1 MGVTNIIDI
10 QDFSLLK
17 VTKVRDWSICFDYDD
32 KHYLLHGTSET
43 GEGSWQELYEREL
56 DKNGKYKL
64 TFISNKYGD
73 DYVAYDYIKR
83 QNGKTIVYSM
93 VDKDFFVYKLTK
105 RGFAT
110 GIFEDEVI
118 KQKGKISKLRD
129 ELKTYEDKCRDIRNK
144 INALS

>member
-1 MGVTNIIDI
+1 LRITR
-10 QDFSLLK
+10 
-17 VTKVRDWSICFDYDD
+17 VRDWSICFNYDG
-32 KHYLLHGTSET
+32 KHYLLHGTSEA

-56 DKNGKYKL
+56 DEYGRYKL

-83 QNGKTIVYSM
+83 QKGRTIVYSL

-110 GIFEDEVI
+110 GTFEDEVT
-118 KQKGKISKLRD
+118 KQNEEILKLRA
-129 ELKTYEDKCRDIRNK
+129 ELKMYEDKCRDIRNK
-144 INALS
+144 INTLS